1 MTMVMATA
9 TATATGAI
17 ELLQACRKNAV
28 NPALTAFF
36 YSGIAHLGYAHP
48 FIINLPAA
56 QDSVLTARLER
67 AREQLA
73 AA

>member
-1 MTMVMATA
+1 
-9 TATATGAI
+9 
-17 ELLQACRKNAV
+17 LSWFQACRKNAV
-28 NPALTAFF
+28 NPALAAFF
-36 YSGIAHLGYAHP
+36 YFGIADFGYPHP
-48 FIINLPAA
+48 LVINLPAA